1 MEGSDKIVDQNDSIQ
16 YGMQGASGIHPPQ
29 IQPMPM
35 PIFPQMFNLGSP
47 HMTHPMVTSPM
58 GSAVVTT
65 NLTDQDILKIASV
78 IKETLKEEI
87 NAMVTMKVNE
97 STAEM
102 KKEIINLKNQIHDLQ
117 MSNEKIQK
125 HQEEAEQYSRKK

>member
-78 IKETLKEEI
+78 IKETLKEEV
-87 NAMVTMKVNE
+87 NAMVTMKV
-97 STAEM
+97 TM
-102 KKEIINLKNQIHDLQ
+102 NQQ
-117 MSNEKIQK
+117 QK
-125 HQEEAEQYSRKK
+125 